1 MGIQAQAK
9 QVDWSDPRALSKEVT
24 QGNIA
29 LQIFNFSHP
38 IFRLAYSPLDGSGSS
53 FDNGTG
59 IFVNQAEIVAPDI
72 PGRSARGDEQVRIQI
87 ASNCFDFAAN
97 VQKAYF
103 LIGFA
108 RDRFRS

>member
-9 QVDWSDPRALSKEVT
+9 QVDWSRALSKEVT

-29 LQIFNFSHP
+29 FQIFNFSHP

-87 ASNCFDFAAN
+87 ASNCFDFVAN
-97 VQKAYF
+97 VRKAYI
-103 LIGFA
+103 LL
-108 RDRFRS
+108 DRFCT